1 MVFDK
6 TKVYDSLKEKLE
18 YENRPFR
25 HVSALDLV
33 NIGYEFTIG
42 RDEKLELFLM
52 DVKHCSKALEIDT
65 FLKQLFHLGIDTLSG
80 IYIEAVVHRPVQTN
94 KPTYGYRFGGLERMD
109 SEWVNGEFVSYEAR
123 MASSN
128 MSDMWNTVKGMSGTP
143 SDKVAERFYQ
153 REKNKK
159 KKGE

>member
-1 MVFDK
+1 
-6 TKVYDSLKEKLE
+6 
-18 YENRPFR
+18 
-25 HVSALDLV
+25 
-33 NIGYEFTIG
+33 
-42 RDEKLELFLM
+42 
-52 DVKHCSKALEIDT
+52 
-65 FLKQLFHLGIDTLSG
+65 
-80 IYIEAVVHRPVQTN
+80 
-94 KPTYGYRFGGLERMD
+94 MD